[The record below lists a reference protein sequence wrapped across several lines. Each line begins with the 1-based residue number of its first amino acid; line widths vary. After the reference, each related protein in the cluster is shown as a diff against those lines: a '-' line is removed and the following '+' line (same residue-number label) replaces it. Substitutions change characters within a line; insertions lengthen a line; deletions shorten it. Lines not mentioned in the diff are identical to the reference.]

1 MMRKVEII
9 EEFVNT
15 FPVVEDAH
23 RYIIF
28 SPSEDP
34 EYMVLLFR
42 TIREVH
48 CYYKGYGLSAKK
60 SSLSAFDTPQEVLDW
75 ALSQRGN
82 MELIAHEELSPID
95 RIFLGLEED

>member
-1 MMRKVEII
+1 MMRESQII

-28 SPSEDP
+28 TPAEDP

-42 TIREVH
+42 TVREVH
-48 CYYKGYGLSAKK
+48 CYYKGYGLSARKRA
-60 SSLSAFDTPQEVLDW
+60 LSAFDTPQEVLEW
-75 ALSQRGN
+75 ALAQRDN
-82 MELIAHEELSPID
+82 MELVANEELSPID
-95 RIFLGLEED
+95 RIFLGLSED